1 MAKYRLNMN
10 DRAFLRN
17 LAAKTVNVEAEQ
29 AAADAA
35 YKACAAAVRAA
46 VEKKYPP
53 ADMAILAKY
62 DTTRDDRC
70 IRLNLAF
77 GGVAAF
83 NFRND
88 DTPWPVR
95 PHNYHCSTLYAID
108 EAATRLYE
116 AYKNTEEALVL
127 KRERVVGDFDKLIS
141 YSKTLEEVETV
152 WPGASKLRERIKA
165 NVPVTLSQD
174 VVERIKATL
183 ATADGGNDA

>member
-53 ADMAILAKY
+53 ADMAVLKKY
-62 DTTRDDRC
+62 DSTREDRC

-77 GGVAAF
+77 GGVVGF
-83 NFRND
+83 DFRND

-95 PHNYHCSTLYAID
+95 PTGYFCTTMYPLD

-116 AYKNTEEALVL
+116 AHKNAEEALVL
-127 KRERVVGDFDKLIS
+127 KRERIVGDFDKLIS
-141 YSKTLEEVETV
+141 HSKTLEEIETV

-183 ATADGGNDA
+183 ATAEGGGDA